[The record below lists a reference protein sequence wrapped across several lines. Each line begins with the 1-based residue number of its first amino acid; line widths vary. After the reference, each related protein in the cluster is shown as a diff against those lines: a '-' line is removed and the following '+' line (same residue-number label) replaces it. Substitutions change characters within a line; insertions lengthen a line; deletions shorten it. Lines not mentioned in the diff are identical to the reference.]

1 MNIVWDVIN
10 NGGNDVGLFS
20 IVFILEFN
28 GFDKSKIKKKIFVE
42 NCVIL
47 DFYIF

>member
-1 MNIVWDVIN
+1 M
-10 NGGNDVGLFS
+10 DVGLFS
-20 IVFILEFN
+20 VVFILEFN
-28 GFDKSKIKKKIFVE
+28 GFDKSKIKKKKIFVE